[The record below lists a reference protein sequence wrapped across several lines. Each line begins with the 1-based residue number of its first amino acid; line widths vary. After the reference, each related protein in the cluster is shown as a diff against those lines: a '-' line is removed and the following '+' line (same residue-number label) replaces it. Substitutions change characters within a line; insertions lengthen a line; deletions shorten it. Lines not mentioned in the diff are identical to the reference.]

1 MTIWLLALFIIA
13 FYATTGRAAGMIY
26 SLASFVGALVAA
38 VVAPMLGELFVWV
51 PELVGLP
58 HPIWKAVLP
67 PVMAF
72 LAIIVA
78 VASVG
83 GVLQRRVYLHYK
95 YLDEHDD
102 AQFLRGDREHNEQ
115 FLRWDRMNKN
125 LGLVLGLFTGIIY
138 LVVVSVGI
146 WMTGYATGQVKS
158 EDTHGGL
165 KFLNGLYDG
174 AQSTGLGKF
183 AAVFG
188 LAPVEYYETADLV
201 GLLYNNPNAY
211 ERLVTYPNLIS
222 LQHRDDI
229 KDLVADTNLVSLIKG
244 KSNIVLILTHPKIL
258 GLIQNT
264 ELRAEYDKMDKAD
277 LVSFLNTGKS
287 AKWKD
292 DPLVG
297 YWRFDAKNTEE
308 QFLSKYKQVPQPDR
322 VRLGNYLKIAAFG
335 LTLSFGTDQQA
346 FLEGRMVPLGISPQP
361 RITRKIGTEGEIMS
375 LTTNITLVVP
385 TIPINL
391 LTGPPR
397 MLAKGTWKKEGDK
410 LSVEAGR
417 AASVLTLPPATNAL
431 PVGTMP
437 PPVVR
442 PPVVVPVPAL
452 KIASDLQPAGS
463 NKLSVQFG
471 NETFIFERVT
481 D

>member
-1 MTIWLLALFIIA
+1 MTIWLVALLIIA
-13 FYATTGRAAGMIY
+13 FYATTGRAAGMVY
-26 SLASFVGALVAA
+26 SLASFVGAIVAA
-38 VVAPMLGELFVWV
+38 LVAPMLGGLFEWV
-51 PELVGLP
+51 PELVGLS
-58 HPIWKAVLP
+58 HPIWKSVLP

-72 LAIIVA
+72 LALVLV
-78 VASVG
+78 VASIG
-83 GVLQRRVYLHYK
+83 GVLQRKVYLHFK
-95 YLDEHDD
+95 YLDQNDD
-102 AQFLRGDREHNEQ
+102 AQF
-115 FLRWDRMNKN
+115 FRWDRMNKN
-125 LGLVLGLFTGIIY
+125 LGLVLGLFTGLIY

-146 WMTGYATGQVKS
+146 WMAGYATGQVKS

-165 KFLNGLYDG
+165 KFLNRLYDD

-188 LAPVEYYETADLV
+188 PAPVEYYETADLV
-201 GLLYNNPNAY
+201 GLLYNNPNVY

-229 KDLVADTNLVSLIKG
+229 KDLVGDTNLVSLIKG

-277 LVSFLNTGKS
+277 LVSFLHTGKS
-287 AKWKD
+287 EKWKD

-308 QFLSKYKQVPQPDR
+308 QFLSKYSQIPPADR
-322 VRLGNYLKIAAFG
+322 TRLSNYLKVAAFG

-346 FLEGRMVPLGISPQP
+346 FLEGRIVPLGVATQP
-361 RITRKIGTEGEIMS
+361 KITRKIGPDGEIIN
-375 LTTNITLVVP
+375 TTNLTVVVP
-385 TIPINL
+385 SVPINI
-391 LTGPPR
+391 LTAPPR

-410 LSVEAGR
+410 LSVEIGR
-417 AASVLTLPPATNAL
+417 AAGAFTPPPATNA
-431 PVGTMP
+431 P
-437 PPVVR
+437 PPTGVMPTPGTVPPIAR
-442 PPVVVPVPAL
+442 PPVMLPAL
-452 KIASDLQPAGS
+452 KIASDLRPVGN